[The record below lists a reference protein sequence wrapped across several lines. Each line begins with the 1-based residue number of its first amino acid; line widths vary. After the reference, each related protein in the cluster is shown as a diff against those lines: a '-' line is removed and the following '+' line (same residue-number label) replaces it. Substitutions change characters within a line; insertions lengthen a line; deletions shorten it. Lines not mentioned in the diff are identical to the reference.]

1 MAKLVVQSLKSQANN
16 IVLAQSSIVL
26 LMAAVFFLTS
36 GHRAALAVIAG
47 GLVNILPGYFYAA
60 RLFSNVSPH
69 AIMRIMVIFYV
80 GEVLKLIVSVG
91 LFIILLSVFKF
102 PLVPYFLGYLVAALA
117 FCVAPL
123 WLMNQANKGC

>member
-1 MAKLVVQSLKSQANN
+1 VLTQS
-16 IVLAQSSIVL
+16 VIVL
-26 LMAAVFFLTS
+26 LLAVVFFLIS
-36 GHRAALAVIAG
+36 GHRASLAVICG

-60 RLFSNVSPH
+60 RLFANVSPH

-80 GEVLKLIVSVG
+80 GEVLKLIISVG

-102 PLVPYFLGYLVAALA
+102 PLLPYFLGYLVAALA